1 MFLIKLLFYWN
12 WVDINSER
20 LNSINLVAMELLTV
34 NIARTDYKKKYFE
47 YVLILNDFHLLS
59 TGGIRL

>member
-47 YVLILNDFHLLS
+47 YVLILNDFHLLP
-59 TGGIRL
+59 TGGIRP